1 MKRIS
6 IVIWLML
13 IVGCAGSPLSIS
25 MKSPEEL
32 KTIPDEQ
39 LCDAY
44 ASYKSQKIRNEL
56 ETRELFTDQEWRA
69 IEKNDIFTG
78 MSKKALIASRPNLY
92 LTGISNIA
100 QYGMVEIYSEFA
112 TTVSV
117 YIYVQND
124 KVVGYQMF

>member
-1 MKRIS
+1 
-6 IVIWLML
+6 ML
-13 IVGCAGSPLSIS
+13 IAGCAGSPLAIS

-44 ASYKSQKIRNEL
+44 ASYKSQKIRNEF
-56 ETRELFTDQEWRA
+56 EHRELFTDQEWRA